1 MTATAAPRRGE
12 ADPASP
18 ARPAVPRREVLAFRG
33 ALAVILLAVADD
45 AFVHPEPGTGP
56 ADHLASGLVPIA
68 IGVTLALAY
77 PRLRAGLR
85 AIAALTCG
93 TLAVVA
99 GTVDG
104 YRHIAVDR
112 LAGDDATA
120 VLAGI
125 AGGMLIGLAVT
136 VLWRTRRLDERLARR
151 YGRRLAT
158 GVACLIAA
166 YLVLLPAAIAIV
178 ATHKARSPVAAVA
191 LGARYERVTLTTH
204 DGLKLAAWYVPSRN
218 GAAIIAFPGRS
229 QPVPHARMLVRHG
242 YGVLLLD
249 RRGEGESE
257 GDYNAFGW
265 GGEADVAAAVGFL
278 RGRPDVD
285 PDRIGGLGLSVGG
298 ELLIQAAAHT
308 RALGAVVSEGAGVR
322 SLAEHLHTPGV
333 GRVQRWFSNWVV
345 QTGAL
350 AVLSNASP
358 PEDLTKLV
366 ARISPR
372 ALMLI
377 EAQHGAGGEELN
389 RCLSRGRRR
398 AEEPVAG
405 QGRSHGRPGGTA
417 GRVRAACRRV
427 LRPRAQV
434 RRRHRAGRRTQAA
447 GARTGLTPCRGGG
460 RVRRGDH
467 RHCQSQLSDPRG

>member
-1 MTATAAPRRGE
+1 MSAPAAARRSEADTATHAGAA
-12 ADPASP
+12 
-18 ARPAVPRREVLAFRG
+18 PRREVLAFRG

-56 ADHLASGLVPIA
+56 ASHLVSGLVPLA
-68 IGVTLALAY
+68 IGLALVLAY

-85 AIAALTCG
+85 AVAGLVCG

-104 YRHIAVDR
+104 YRHIVVDR
-112 LAGDDATA
+112 LAGDDVTA
-120 VLAGI
+120 VLAGL
-125 AGGMLIGLAVT
+125 AGAMLIGLAVA
-136 VLWRTRRLDERLARR
+136 VLWRTRRLDEHPVRR

-158 GVACLIAA
+158 GVACLFAV
-166 YLVLLPAAIAIV
+166 YLVVLPVAIAIV
-178 ATHKARSPVAAVA
+178 ATHKARSPVTAAD
-191 LGARYERVTLTTH
+191 LGAPYERVKLTTY

-218 GAAIIAFPGRS
+218 GAAVIAFPGRA

-257 GDYNAFGW
+257 GTYNAFGW

-285 PDRIGGLGLSVGG
+285 ADRIGGLGLSVGG
-298 ELLIQAAAHT
+298 ELLLQAAAHT
-308 RALGAVVSEGAGVR
+308 RALNAVVSEGAGVR

-350 AVLSNASP
+350 AVLSNASL
-358 PEDLTKLV
+358 PEDLTELV

-389 RCLSRGRRR
+389 SVYL
-398 AEEPVAG
+398 A
-405 QGRSHGRPGGTA
+405 
-417 GRVRAACRRV
+417 
-427 LRPRAQV
+427 
-434 RRRHRAGRRTQAA
+434 AA
-447 GARTGLTPCRGGG
+447 GESKSLWRAKGGHTGALATQPAEYEP
-460 RVRRGDH
+460 RVVSFFDRALR
-467 RHCQSQLSDPRG
+467 